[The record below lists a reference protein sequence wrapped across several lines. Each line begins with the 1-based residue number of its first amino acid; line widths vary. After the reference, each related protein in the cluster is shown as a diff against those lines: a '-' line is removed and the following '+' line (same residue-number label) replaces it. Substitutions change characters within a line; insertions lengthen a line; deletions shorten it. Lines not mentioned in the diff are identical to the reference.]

1 MEEIIDNL
9 FKEFSFDS
17 YVCGFHLHEDIWNSR
32 IVEDC
37 LKRPHGKGN
46 EHGDFAIGVYRNNEI
61 KEKIVEHFTCLKQ
74 YLNLS
79 NFCDQNF
86 ILRSRKSMWTEV
98 QALGLRFPLNIHFT
112 NTKRLLLRFRK
123 RRKRKQTIW
132 ITRKKTP

>member
-1 MEEIIDNL
+1 MLYMMLNKEEEIKKDLKSMMLGLENLEMEEIIDNL
-9 FKEFSFDS
+9 FKEFFFDS

-86 ILRSRKSMWTEV
+86 ILRSRKSM
-98 QALGLRFPLNIHFT
+98 
-112 NTKRLLLRFRK
+112 
-123 RRKRKQTIW
+123 
-132 ITRKKTP
+132 